1 MTERGP
7 NASDRPAGDGELREE
22 DRGVGDARDAERRDE
37 DLLDELGVLSGTETA
52 RGEDGNLGQVST
64 THDDGPRDEDR
75 PPSRS
80 REDEAPSRRR
90 ESPSDGD
97 EAPSRRED
105 EAPSRRRESPSDG
118 DEAPSRREDEAPS
131 LELGLGGDENLAP
144 VSVTVDDEHLESM
157 DQVVD
162 ALKQR
167 GMHVDSVLESLG
179 LVTGSTPDAS
189 ALREVEGVS
198 GVDTQLEHQIA
209 PPEDEV
215 Q

>member
-7 NASDRPAGDGELREE
+7 NASDRPASDGELREE

-105 EAPSRRRESPSDG
+105 EAPS
-118 DEAPSRREDEAPS
+118 
-131 LELGLGGDENLAP
+131 LELGLGGEENLAQ